1 MNVYD
6 FDNTIYDGESA
17 VDFFLFCLRRYP
29 RLIKLLPLITVKL
42 MKYKLCMITSEEL
55 TEYVEK
61 YAGELLLSFGNPD
74 ALIREFW
81 DKNMKKIKDFYINQK
96 QPDDIILSASFSI
109 LLSEPA
115 KRLGIKNMITS
126 EIDRETGKITRL
138 CFRENKARLLKEA
151 VPDGAEITFYTDSMN
166 DKAMI
171 DFADVA
177 FFVKGNRV
185 KRIK

>member
-29 RLIKLLPLITVKL
+29 HLIKLFPLIMIKL
-42 MKYKLCMITSEEL
+42 MKYKLCLITTEEL
-55 TEYVEK
+55 TYYIEK
-61 YAGELLLSFGNPD
+61 YFGELFFSIENHE
-74 ALIREFW
+74 ALICEFW
-81 DKNMKKIKDFYINQK
+81 DKNMKKIKAFYINQK
-96 QPDDIILSASFSI
+96 RPDDIILSASFSI
-109 LLSEPA
+109 LLSYPA
-115 KRLGIKNMITS
+115 ERLGIKNLITS

-138 CFRENKARLLKEA
+138 CYRDNKVRLLKE
-151 VPDGAEITFYTDSMN
+151 VISPGTEIVFYTDSMN
-166 DKAMI
+166 DKAMMG
-171 DFADVA
+171 FAEKA